1 MNNQHRILIIE
12 DVPTDAELNE
22 HELRK
27 AGIAFIARRVET
39 KEAFLREL
47 VDFEPDII
55 LSDYSLPQFTGLEA
69 LRLLKEQDVDVPFI
83 LVTGSLTEEVAVQC
97 MKEGAYD
104 YILKTSLKRLP
115 SAVMNALEK
124 IEVEREKR
132 SAVMA
137 LQRSEDLYRLLAENT
152 GDLICMLDLEGNY
165 VYTSPSY
172 QEVLGYSTEELLG
185 RNAFSFVH
193 PDDKEATKARFREA
207 LMSKTKQRAEFR
219 FRHRNGEWRIFESVG
234 NIVFDWKGNPQRTVI
249 ISRDTTERK
258 RAEES
263 LTVSEERYRRLV
275 ELSPE
280 MIAVHCE
287 GRFVYVNP
295 AGIKLLGASTSQ
307 ELIGKPILDIVHP
320 DYREQVLERAQQN
333 QEGQQTPLVEQKF
346 VRLDGQVVDVE
357 ATGIPTI
364 YQDKPAVQVIV
375 RDITE
380 RMRVEEEL
388 RQSEEQL
395 RQSQKLEAV
404 GQLAGGVAH
413 DFNNLLTVITG
424 YSDLT
429 LRRLKPDDPLQRH
442 VIEIKK
448 AGERAASLTRQLLA
462 FSRKQVLQPRVL
474 ELNATVADMNK
485 MLRRLIG
492 EDIDL
497 QTVLDPS
504 LGQVKADPG
513 QIEQVLMNLVVNAR
527 DAMPEGGKLTIE
539 TANVHLDAKHV
550 GGHVVMQPGQYV
562 MLAVSDTGCG
572 MDAEIQE
579 HIFEPFFTTKEQGHG
594 TGLGLSTVYGIVKQ
608 SGGNVWVYSEV
619 GRGTT
624 FKVYLPRVNEQVEE
638 SKRGTTH
645 REAPEGWETI
655 LLVEDEQMV
664 RSLAAR
670 ALREQGYSVV
680 EASNGEEALR
690 IAGDHAGKKI
700 HLLLTD
706 MIMPRMSGHELAERL
721 TRLHPHMRV
730 LFMSGYT
737 NRGIVHQGMLNE
749 GALFLP
755 KPFTLEG
762 LAHRVREVLDM
773 PEQGDELKKQRL
785 NADESL
791 ELQTRFR

>member
-1 MNNQHRILIIE
+1 MSNEARILIIE

-27 AGIAFIARRVET
+27 AGIAFIAKRVQT
-39 KEAFLREL
+39 KEAFLQEL
-47 VDFEPDII
+47 TDFRPDII
-55 LSDYSLPQFTGLEA
+55 LSDYSLPQFNGLEA
-69 LRLLKEQDVDVPFI
+69 LRLLKEHDVDVPFI
-83 LVTGSLTEEVAVQC
+83 LITGSLTEEVAVEC

-124 IEVEREKR
+124 KEAEREKR
-132 SAVMA
+132 RAVMA

-152 GDLICMLDLEGNY
+152 GDLICMVDMEGSY
-165 VYTSPSY
+165 VYISPSY
-172 QEVLGYSTEELLG
+172 QEVLGYSPEELLG
-185 RNAFSFVH
+185 RNAFSLVH
-193 PDDKEATKARFREA
+193 PGDIEATKTRFREA
-207 LMSKTKQRAEFR
+207 LTSKTKQIAEFR

-234 NIVFDWKGNPQRTVI
+234 NMVFDWKGNPQRAVI
-249 ISRDTTERK
+249 ISRDITERK

-263 LTVSEERYRRLV
+263 LTTSEERYRSLV

-295 AGIKLLGASTSQ
+295 AGVKLLGAVNSK
-307 ELIGKPILDIVHP
+307 ELIGKPILDIVP
-320 DYREQVLERAQQN
+320 LDDREKVLERVQQN
-333 QEGQQTPLVEQKF
+333 QEGKQTPLVEQKII
-346 VRLDGQVVDVE
+346 RLDGQTVE
-357 ATGIPTI
+357 VEVMGIPTI
-364 YQDKPAVQVIV
+364 YQDKPAVQIIV

-380 RMRVEEEL
+380 RKRVEEEL

-429 LRRLKPDDPLQRH
+429 LRRLNPDEPLHRH

-448 AGERAASLTRQLLA
+448 ASERAASLTRQLLA
-462 FSRKQVLQPRVL
+462 FSRKQVLQPKVL
-474 ELNATVADMNK
+474 ELNAAVADMNK

-497 QTVLDPS
+497 MTVLDPA

-527 DAMPEGGKLTIE
+527 DAMPGGGKLTIE
-539 TANVHLDAKHV
+539 TANVCLDAKHV
-550 GGHVVMQPGQYV
+550 GGDVVMQSGQYV

-608 SGGNVWVYSEV
+608 SGGNIWVYSEV

-638 SKRGTTH
+638 TKPGTAH
-645 REAPEGWETI
+645 REAPAGWETI

-664 RSLAAR
+664 RNLAAR

-690 IAGDHAGKKI
+690 IAGDHAGKEI

-706 MIMPRMSGHELAERL
+706 MIMPRMNGQELAERL
-721 TRLHPHMRV
+721 TRSHPHMRV

-737 NRGIVHQGMLNE
+737 NRGIVQHGMLKE

-762 LAHRVREVLDM
+762 LTHRVREVLDM
-773 PEQGDELKKQRL
+773 PKQGDVVKAKRL

-791 ELQTRFR
+791 ELQTRSH

>member
-1 MNNQHRILIIE
+1 MINEHRILIIE

-22 HELRK
+22 HELLK
-27 AGIAFIARRVET
+27 AGITFIAKRVET
-39 KEAFLREL
+39 KEAFLQEL
-47 VDFEPDII
+47 TDFDPDII
-55 LSDYSLPQFTGLEA
+55 LSDYSLPQFNGLEA
-69 LRLLKEQDVDVPFI
+69 LRLLKEHDVDVPFI
-83 LVTGSLTEEVAVQC
+83 LVTGSLTEEVAVEC

-124 IEVEREKR
+124 KEAERQKR
-132 SAVMA
+132 RAMMA
-137 LQRSEDLYRLLAENT
+137 LHRSEDLYRLLADNT
-152 GDLICMLDLEGNY
+152 GDLICMLDLEGTY
-165 VYTSPSY
+165 VYISPSY
-172 QEVLGYSTEELLG
+172 QEVLGYSPEELLG
-185 RNAFSFVH
+185 RNAFSLIH
-193 PDDKEATKARFREA
+193 PDDKAATKAKFREA
-207 LMSKTKQRAEFR
+207 LLSKTKRSAEFR

-234 NIVFDWKGNPQRTVI
+234 NIVFDWRGNPQRAVI
-249 ISRDTTERK
+249 ISRDITERK

-263 LTVSEERYRRLV
+263 LTASEERYRRLV

-295 AGIKLLGASTSQ
+295 AGVKLLGAATSK
-307 ELIGKPILDIVHP
+307 ELIGKPIWDIVHP
-320 DYREQVLERAQQN
+320 DHREEVIERVQQN
-333 QEGQQTPLVEQKF
+333 QEGQQTPLVEQKI

-357 ATGIPTI
+357 IMGIPTI
-364 YQDKPAVQVIV
+364 YQDKPAIQIIV

-380 RMRVEEEL
+380 RKRVEEDL

-429 LRRLKPDDPLQRH
+429 LRRLNPDEPLYRH

-462 FSRKQVLQPRVL
+462 FSRKQVLQPKVL
-474 ELNATVADMNK
+474 ELNAVVADMNK

-497 QTVLDPS
+497 MTVLDPD

-539 TANVHLDAKHV
+539 TANLYVDAKQV
-550 GGHVVMQPGQYV
+550 GGQVVMQPGQYV

-572 MDAEIQE
+572 MNVEIQE

-608 SGGNVWVYSEV
+608 SGGNIWVYSEV
-619 GRGTT
+619 GEGTI
-624 FKVYLPRVNEQVEE
+624 FKVYLPHVNEQVEE
-638 SKRGTTH
+638 SKPGAAHTET
-645 REAPEGWETI
+645 PEGWETI

-680 EASNGEEALR
+680 EASNGEEALLMAR
-690 IAGDHAGKKI
+690 NHVGKEI

-706 MIMPRMSGHELAERL
+706 MIMPRMNGHDLAEHLKRS
-721 TRLHPHMRV
+721 HPRIRV

-737 NRGIVHQGMLNE
+737 NRGIVHHGMLSE

-762 LAHRVREVLDM
+762 LTRRVREVLDM
-773 PEQGDELKKQRL
+773 PKQENVVKEQRL

-791 ELQTRFR
+791 ELETRFH